1 MITIRMFNGK
11 WRIEI
16 CETWEFETIE
26 DLKYNLD
33 NIIEKKDKYGRL
45 NHES

>member
-26 DLKYNLD
+26 DLND
-33 NIIEKKDKYGRL
+33 D
-45 NHES
+45 